1 MLISLSRYHY
11 AYIIILTSLCLHYC
25 IILLTLL
32 CLHYS
37 AYIIVLTLFYF
48 YLSLFRLY
56 LVFQEMRIAG
66 VEPDA
71 AVYNTLINACA
82 GKMIDNDCIYITTS
96 INISIYLSLII
107 SIYSIY

>member
-1 MLISLSRYHY
+1 MLD
-11 AYIIILTSLCLHYC
+11 
-25 IILLTLL
+25 
-32 CLHYS
+32 YS
-37 AYIIVLTLFYF
+37 AYIIMLILLCSHYTIFICLF
-48 YLSLFRLY
+48 SRLY

-82 GKMIDNDCIYITTS
+82 GEMIDNDCIYITTS